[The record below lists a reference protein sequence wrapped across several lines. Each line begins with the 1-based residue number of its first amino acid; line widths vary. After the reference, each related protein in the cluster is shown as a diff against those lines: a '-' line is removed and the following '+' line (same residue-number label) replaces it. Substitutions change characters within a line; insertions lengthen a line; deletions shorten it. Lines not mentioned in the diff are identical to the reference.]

1 MFKSDKE
8 KQEAEVG
15 ARNALLSSK
24 KYSSKELEQFKRLMM
39 TPCSYCGGTGR
50 DPYDKYSDCNTC
62 KGYGVLV
69 PDLDPRR
76 VLSTIATLT
85 AEYSTLKSE
94 SRQIKEV
101 LKEVHEELQKE

>member
-1 MFKSDKE
+1 MFKTE
-8 KQEAEVG
+8 KQKIEAEIG
-15 ARNALLSSK
+15 ARNDLMNSK
-24 KYSSKELEQFKRLMM
+24 KYSSKELENFVKMIT

-50 DPYDKYSDCNTC
+50 DPYDKYSDCMTC

-85 AEYSTLKSE
+85 AEYSALKSD

-101 LKEVHEELQKE
+101 LKEAYNELNDE